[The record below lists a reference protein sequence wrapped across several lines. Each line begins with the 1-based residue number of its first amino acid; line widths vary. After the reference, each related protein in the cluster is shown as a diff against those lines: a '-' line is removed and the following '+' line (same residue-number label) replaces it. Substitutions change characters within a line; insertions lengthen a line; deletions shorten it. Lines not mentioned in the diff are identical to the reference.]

1 MVNESNAVSDQSG
14 EASGETSQD
23 VVKYETYKKTISEL
37 KNVKSKLSEYEAKV
51 REREQIELAEKGK
64 FKEALDSEI
73 SRRKELEQE
82 LQAKERAFAKKI
94 FTKEVQEIALQFGA
108 RKEALEDII
117 KVGDWHEVEIDENY
131 TINKDQLKSQI
142 ANLAKSKPFFFV
154 NTAAAPRDISN
165 VASAAPREKEA
176 SEMSIDEIKQKL
188 VSLK

>member
-37 KNVKSKLSEYEAKV
+37 KNVKSKLSEYESKV

-82 LQAKERAFAKKI
+82 LQAKEKAFAKKI

-108 RKEALEDII
+108 RKEALEDIV
-117 KVGDWHEVEIDENY
+117 KVGDWHEVEIDENF